1 MKTEEYKDIIE
12 EIKEITKTLTIIEGI
27 VDIHLSHSFHEINYY
42 EIKEASNSFWVIIGN
57 ANEDEIKE
65 CLEDYSFDENNVQGE
80 GEYHFNAVLKYD
92 GSEPDHYGYWYI
104 DYIEMIFQQ
113 TFLEREREEKLF
125 RLLDDDPDIFS

>member
-42 EIKEASNSFWVIIGN
+42 EIKNASNSFWTILGN
-57 ANEDEIKE
+57 AGEDEIKE

-92 GSEPDHYGYWYI
+92 GSDHDHYGYWYI
-104 DYIEMIFQQ
+104 DYIEMTFHQ

>member
-1 MKTEEYKDIIE
+1 MNYREIIE
-12 EIKEITKTLTIIEGI
+12 EIKEITKTLTIIEGV

-92 GSEPDHYGYWYI
+92 SSEPDHYGYWYI
-104 DYIEMIFQQ
+104 DYIEMTFQQ